1 MERIRNEARWTILC
15 RRSVW
20 SISCSIFKH
29 IVHIVQCSIVQAFRV
44 SIGYSVNTIIFAF
57 DARLIVQERKKEDD
71 KEEKNLK
78 EEVKEIRKLLQL
90 LLKKSDAGAE
100 NLST

>member
-1 MERIRNEARWTILC
+1 MMERIRNEARWSILC
-15 RRSVW
+15 RRS
-20 SISCSIFKH
+20 ICSIFKYIVKH
-29 IVHIVQCSIVQAFRV
+29 IHAYCADIQCTECQFCNQVLL
-44 SIGYSVNTIIFAF
+44 AF

-90 LLKKSDAGAE
+90 LLKKSDSGSVE

>member
-1 MERIRNEARWTILC
+1 M
-15 RRSVW
+15 
-20 SISCSIFKH
+20 
-29 IVHIVQCSIVQAFRV
+29 
-44 SIGYSVNTIIFAF
+44 
-57 DARLIVQERKKEDD
+57 IVQERKKEDD
-71 KEEKNLK
+71 KEERNLK